1 MLDSSLKSDNL
12 ASTLKIKHVNKN
24 EEQIVMIEKQ
34 IQTSDLTIKE
44 LTEQLEIAR
53 KLNAQI
59 TKKKNKIKDNLQYTE
74 NRINIISDQ
83 IDLVNRQIEELE
95 NEEDNNNTNNSNK
108 GGVSSKN

>member
-1 MLDSSLKSDNL
+1 M
-12 ASTLKIKHVNKN
+12 
-24 EEQIVMIEKQ
+24 
-34 IQTSDLTIKE
+34 
-44 LTEQLEIAR
+44 